1 MMVPVVFLLL
11 PLTVVFAL
19 FPGFYGLSLGSNYT
33 SRRHTCPGP
42 CSA

>member
-19 FPGFYGLSLGSNYT
+19 FPGFDGLSLGSN
-33 SRRHTCPGP
+33 
-42 CSA
+42 